1 MPRISENEL
10 IVPALRALELA
21 QNQTLTTSQLKDS
34 LRNSCSPS
42 DEDLDILLDRPD
54 DKFSQKARNLKS
66 HDTLENAGYA
76 IYAPKQH
83 GEKSGSFTLTP
94 EGQAYLE
101 TLN

>member
-10 IVPALRALELA
+10 IMPALRALEAA
-21 QNQTLTTSQLKDS
+21 QNQTLTTSQLKDA

-42 DEDLDILLDRPD
+42 DEDLDILLDRSD

-66 HDTLENAGYA
+66 HDTLANTGYA
-76 IYAPKQH
+76 IYTPKQQ